1 MAKPLPSGDAS
12 TSPHNC
18 KSRLMYRP
26 SFFPSPSSRGPFLAI
41 DFASLPTHLAS
52 SVLTYIYRCMSVLG
66 VGPRTVTPH
75 LRKGMME
82 SSSGISLA
90 RAEAF
95 LRLFAILVLVLTAC
109 LLGFDTQTKLL
120 FSTIKK
126 TATFR
131 DLGALQVVVYVDSVA
146 AGYNLLQLGRGF
158 ISAKLK
164 GKLINVSYV
173 TLPWVCFLLDQAAVY
188 TVFSAN
194 TAALQASIIAVTGE
208 SSLQW
213 MKVCNRYTRF
223 CIQVGGALLS
233 GYLASLLMVLLSSLS
248 AFSLFRLYSPKQFL
262 LLKPT

>member
-1 MAKPLPSGDAS
+1 MPPLHLITANPDSYTEWDSPCRVSLISESIPSRWFKSLAS
-12 TSPHNC
+12 SHPPN
-18 KSRLMYRP
+18 
-26 SFFPSPSSRGPFLAI
+26 SRGPFLAI

-131 DLGALQVVVYVDSVA
+131 DLGALQ
-146 AGYNLLQLGRGF
+146 
-158 ISAKLK
+158 
-164 GKLINVSYV
+164 
-173 TLPWVCFLLDQAAVY
+173 
-188 TVFSAN
+188 
-194 TAALQASIIAVTGE
+194 
-208 SSLQW
+208 
-213 MKVCNRYTRF
+213 
-223 CIQVGGALLS
+223 
-233 GYLASLLMVLLSSLS
+233 
-248 AFSLFRLYSPKQFL
+248 
-262 LLKPT
+262 

>member
-1 MAKPLPSGDAS
+1 MGTRIPSHQLSNGLHISKRQDQHKERQP
-12 TSPHNC
+12 TT
-18 KSRLMYRP
+18 
-26 SFFPSPSSRGPFLAI
+26 G
-41 DFASLPTHLAS
+41 SL
-52 SVLTYIYRCMSVLG
+52 
-66 VGPRTVTPH
+66 TPH

-233 GYLASLLMVLLSSLS
+233 GYLASLLMCILET
-248 AFSLFRLYSPKQFL
+248 FL
-262 LLKPT
+262 LKLRIIFIFLKDLTK